1 MLYRWGPAG
10 DDDDLARNAT
20 IRIMSPLRRLTPHDR
35 PVLDA
40 FLDRRRISSMFL
52 RANLFHSGLEDAPE
66 PFHGLYM
73 GAFTGDLL
81 TDVAAHCWNGNI
93 VLQAPTRPVEMAL
106 AVARESGRPVN
117 GLLGPWPQVRA
128 AEPELDLD
136 RTRLG
141 KVVPEHLYRLDLGA
155 LAVPEPL
162 SSGRVVLR
170 RARGADLM
178 KLVPWRR
185 EYDLHTMGFPDHSI
199 DDAANRDTLAGMIEA
214 NRLWVLEEA
223 GCIVSMTGFNAA
235 LPDVVQVGGVFTPVE
250 WRGRGHG
257 RAVVA
262 GSLLEARAGGV
273 VEAILFTEA
282 DNHPAQ
288 RAYESLGFE
297 RVGDYGMVLLDPVQ
311 VKGEG

>member
-1 MLYRWGPAG
+1 MTGLSAG
-10 DDDDLARNAT
+10 T
-20 IRIMSPLRRLTPHDR
+20 FSIVSTLRRLTPHDR
-35 PVLDA
+35 PALDA
-40 FLDRRRISSMFL
+40 FLDRHRTSSMFL
-52 RANLFHSGLEDAPE
+52 RANVFHSGLQDGPE
-66 PFHGLYM
+66 PFRGFYV
-73 GAFTGDLL
+73 GAFAGDAL
-81 TDVAAHCWNGNI
+81 TDVAAHYWNGNI
-93 VLQAPTRPVEMAL
+93 VLQAPTRPVELAL
-106 AVARESGRPVN
+106 AVARESGRPIN

-141 KVVPEHLYRLDLGA
+141 KVVPEHLYRLDLAA
-155 LAVPEPL
+155 LTVPEPL

-170 RARGADLM
+170 RAKGADLM

-199 DDAANRDTLAGMIEA
+199 DDAANPDTLAGMIEA

-235 LPDVVQVGGVFTPVE
+235 QPDVVQVGGVFTPVE

-262 GSLLEARAGGV
+262 GSLLDARADGA